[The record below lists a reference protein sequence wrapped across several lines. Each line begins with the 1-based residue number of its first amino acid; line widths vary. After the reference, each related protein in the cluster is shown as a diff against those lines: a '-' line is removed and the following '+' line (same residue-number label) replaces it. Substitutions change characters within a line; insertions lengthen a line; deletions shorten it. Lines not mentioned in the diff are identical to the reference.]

1 MQRILKERDR
11 LLRRAV
17 QAAGLTGSATT
28 LACLAVPGG
37 VAGDARLAAA
47 VLILLLVAAQYL
59 LGSTGALRWAV
70 LIVLCGEGTILIV
83 GFASHPGVP
92 PNLIEESVIGMVA
105 TAPMCAVAAV
115 LITTARRLLMLGS
128 FFVLTVTTVAVA
140 TVGAPDRVILLTL
153 TVTMWISFTL
163 ASWWIA
169 QSVPRVMHRIAAIGR
184 AHRAERH
191 ASELEAQRR
200 QDARLLHDTVLA
212 TLTLLAHSGV
222 GVSPAA
228 MQKQAGDDARL
239 LRQLRLG
246 GLPTPS
252 RSGGYTLEPASVLTL
267 GDTLEAVRQRFERV
281 GLTVNWHGSGQ
292 VQLHSNVLDSFL
304 LALSECLENVRRHA
318 GVDHADVT
326 ITDDDTTV
334 RAMVT
339 DTGVGFDLGQV
350 GSERLGVAE
359 SVIARL
365 RDVGGNARL
374 FSSPGAGTTV
384 VLEVPK

>member
-1 MQRILKERDR
+1 MQRIIKERDR
-11 LLRRAV
+11 LLRRGV
-17 QAAGLTGSATT
+17 QTGGLVGSATT
-28 LACLAVPGG
+28 LACVLVPGG
-37 VAGDARLAAA
+37 LEADARLWSA
-47 VLILLLVAAQYL
+47 VLVLLMATGQYL

-70 LIVLCGEGTILIV
+70 LTLLSGEAIIFIV
-83 GFASHPGVP
+83 GFTSHPGVP
-92 PNLIEESVIGMVA
+92 PNLIEESVIGMVS

-115 LITTARRLLMLGS
+115 LLISPRRLMLLAA
-128 FFVLTVTTVAVA
+128 FFALTVTSVAVV
-140 TVGAPDRVILLTL
+140 TVDAPDRTVLLAL
-153 TVTMWISFTL
+153 TVAMWLSFTL

-222 GVSPAA
+222 GVSPIAL
-228 MQKQAGDDARL
+228 QKQAGDDARL

-246 GLPTPS
+246 GLPTPR
-252 RSGGYTLEPASVLTL
+252 RSGVYSLESASVLTL
-267 GDTLEAVRQRFERV
+267 GDTLDAVRQRFERM

-292 VQLHSNVLDSFL
+292 VQLHSTVLDSFL
-304 LALSECLENVRRHA
+304 LALSECLENVRRHS
-318 GVDHADVT
+318 GVDQADVT
-326 ITDDDTTV
+326 ITDDDSTV
-334 RAMVT
+334 RVMVT

-365 RDVGGNARL
+365 RDIGGNARL